1 MKKILLALF
10 IFVNVISYV
19 SASQDFKDELLEWK
33 ECNIK
38 SIEAIRDESNAM
50 TQIGMLKDCEVQ
62 EQELMW
68 ELKEKNAILLKQLQV
83 IINDLH
89 TSDTEK
95 LNAIDNVLTYA
106 LLEKVR
112 MNKGLEKFV
121 ILSAVKEMLKHPV
134 YEKETPVS
142 SIQQNTFLVKKVID
156 GDTFIFVGIN
166 GEEITSLE
174 ELKGKVVFID
184 FWTYTCINCIRTLD
198 HMQELHE
205 KYGEDWLVII
215 WVHAPEFAYERKI
228 ENVKSAVEKYGLTY
242 RVALD
247 NNFATWKNYKNRYW
261 PAQYIINKQWVLRY
275 VHFWE
280 WKYEE
285 MEEVVD
291 FLLSE

>member
-1 MKKILLALF
+1 MKKIIVLFLIAF
-10 IFVNVISYV
+10 IFVSCSDDEKTIEKISSNLV
-19 SASQDFKDELLEWK
+19 SDISLDKEDIIQSSWNQRTLTNDALTNDMLIIIEQKSEWEKLL
-33 ECNIK
+33 N
-38 SIEAIRDESNAM
+38 SNTKAP
-50 TQIGMLKDCEVQ
+50 D
-62 EQELMW
+62 LMW
-68 ELKEKNAILLKQLQV
+68 
-83 IINDLH
+83 
-89 TSDTEK
+89 
-95 LNAIDNVLTYA
+95 LT
-106 LLEKVR
+106 
-112 MNKGLEKFV
+112 NW
-121 ILSAVKEMLKHPV
+121 
-134 YEKETPVS
+134 
-142 SIQQNTFLVKKVID
+142 
-156 GDTFIFVGIN
+156 IN

-285 MEEVVD
+285 MEEVVE

>member
-1 MKKILLALF
+1 MKKIIVLFLIAF
-10 IFVNVISYV
+10 IFVSCSDDEKTIEKISSNLV
-19 SASQDFKDELLEWK
+19 SNISLDKEDIIQSSWNQRTLTNDALTNDMLIIIEQKSEWEKLL
-33 ECNIK
+33 N
-38 SIEAIRDESNAM
+38 SNTKAP
-50 TQIGMLKDCEVQ
+50 D
-62 EQELMW
+62 LMW
-68 ELKEKNAILLKQLQV
+68 
-83 IINDLH
+83 
-89 TSDTEK
+89 
-95 LNAIDNVLTYA
+95 LT
-106 LLEKVR
+106 
-112 MNKGLEKFV
+112 NW
-121 ILSAVKEMLKHPV
+121 
-134 YEKETPVS
+134 
-142 SIQQNTFLVKKVID
+142 
-156 GDTFIFVGIN
+156 IN

-285 MEEVVD
+285 MEEVVE

>member
-1 MKKILLALF
+1 MKKIIVLFLIAF
-10 IFVNVISYV
+10 IFVSCSDDEKTIEKISSNLV
-19 SASQDFKDELLEWK
+19 SDISLDKEDIIQSSWNQRTLTNDALTNDMLIIIEQKSEWEKLL
-33 ECNIK
+33 N
-38 SIEAIRDESNAM
+38 SNTKAP
-50 TQIGMLKDCEVQ
+50 D
-62 EQELMW
+62 LMW
-68 ELKEKNAILLKQLQV
+68 
-83 IINDLH
+83 
-89 TSDTEK
+89 
-95 LNAIDNVLTYA
+95 LT
-106 LLEKVR
+106 
-112 MNKGLEKFV
+112 NW
-121 ILSAVKEMLKHPV
+121 
-134 YEKETPVS
+134 
-142 SIQQNTFLVKKVID
+142 
-156 GDTFIFVGIN
+156 IN

-275 VHFWE
+275 VHFRE

-285 MEEVVD
+285 MEEVVE

>member
-1 MKKILLALF
+1 MKKIIVLFLIAF
-10 IFVNVISYV
+10 IFVSCSDDEKTIEKISSNLV
-19 SASQDFKDELLEWK
+19 SDISLDKEGIIQSSWNQRTLTNDALTNDMLIIIEQKSEWENLL
-33 ECNIK
+33 N
-38 SIEAIRDESNAM
+38 SNTKAP
-50 TQIGMLKDCEVQ
+50 D
-62 EQELMW
+62 LMW
-68 ELKEKNAILLKQLQV
+68 
-83 IINDLH
+83 
-89 TSDTEK
+89 
-95 LNAIDNVLTYA
+95 LT
-106 LLEKVR
+106 
-112 MNKGLEKFV
+112 NW
-121 ILSAVKEMLKHPV
+121 
-134 YEKETPVS
+134 
-142 SIQQNTFLVKKVID
+142 
-156 GDTFIFVGIN
+156 IN

-247 NNFATWKNYKNRYW
+247 NDFATWKNYKNRYW

-285 MEEVVD
+285 MEEVVE